1 MKRLILV
8 TIVSFILCLSIPLNS
23 FASGVGGALD
33 VIQGSN
39 IDPRTDSRYAD
50 KYNLDDAVTVHQKIL
65 EGSPA
70 YGDVVMEFTVTNN
83 DETYRLKSYARLWY
97 DDSISNVGKPCIYLN
112 ENTTIN
118 GYGPYNIPN
127 FYYGTSSMVDFYTAM
142 INEYEQTNYTFSD
155 YTENRNRSGS
165 SSMFSYYS
173 TPKDI
178 EILSSDFPVFTNMDD
193 VNYYR
198 ETGVIRNAKYDP
210 TPKDYSSQ
218 LYFKSFEV
226 IPHATLDTDTY
237 YFDIKYELSDYAKK
251 NIDNLKLSF
260 ENCWEC
266 DIATDDHILPN
277 VSYSTSFLL
286 NSIDLRRYPYGFRIK
301 CVELDSYRHVY
312 NNTVF
317 PKQLFIGRFQGFDLI
332 NDFVKTIA
340 KKNNIE
346 YSDTSKAV
354 SIVRCCLFFKFY
366 LSISKKTEHSR
377 QFVSAGKRNDW
388 TYDFLTNESKYYL
401 YTPNTTTDSSGNNT
415 LVTDNDG
422 NITYTQEGET
432 RTSNEYY
439 YNETVGEGDN
449 VTNNYFYYD
458 KDGNKKQITKDEYD
472 NNAFTVIGGNSSAE
486 GGNASVGDININ
498 INNTNNNGNGEYINV
513 NPVDFNQFVKG
524 MEDMLK
530 QFDTEGGLFLLIK
543 DVFSMYP
550 PDVVT
555 LVIGAVSAITI
566 VSIICILRR

>member
-1 MKRLILV
+1 MKRIFWV
-8 TIVSFILCLSIPLNS
+8 MIVSFILCLSIPLNS

-50 KYNLDDAVTVHQKIL
+50 KYNLDDTVTVHQKIL

-97 DDSISNVGKPCIYLN
+97 DDGISEVGKPCIYLN

-198 ETGVIRNAKYDP
+198 ETGIIRNAKYDP
-210 TPKDYSSQ
+210 TPKDYSSE

-226 IPHATLDTDTY
+226 IPHASNSAEY
-237 YFDIKYELSDYAKK
+237 YFFDIKYELSDYAKK
-251 NIDNLKLSF
+251 NIETLNLNF
-260 ENCWEC
+260 ESLYRWETSNTF
-266 DIATDDHILPN
+266 DSLAT
-277 VSYSTSFLL
+277 YKQTGWYA
-286 NSIDLRRYPYGFRIK
+286 NSIPLSSHPYGFSIRISDLG
-301 CVELDSYRHVY
+301 CYRHAVDKWHMLPTTFVG
-312 NNTVF
+312 NNVF
-317 PKQLFIGRFQGFDLI
+317 FDISNSVIHTLLPSVDIIEITEAYLSFKFNLRFIGSNGVVL
-332 NDFVKTIA
+332 
-340 KKNNIE
+340 
-346 YSDTSKAV
+346 
-354 SIVRCCLFFKFY
+354 
-366 LSISKKTEHSR
+366 
-377 QFVSAGKRNDW
+377 GKRNDF
-388 TYDFLTNESKYYL
+388 TYDILNKKLEKYI
-401 YTPNTTTDSSGNNT
+401 YTPNTTTDGNGNIAF
-415 LVTDNDG
+415 VKDDNG
-422 NITYTQEGET
+422 NITYTQEGDKI
-432 RTSNEYY
+432 TSNDYY
-439 YNETVGEGDN
+439 YNNVEDDGDTV
-449 VTNNYFYYD
+449 VNNYFYYD

-486 GGNASVGDININ
+486 GGSASVGDININ
-498 INNTNNNGNGEYINV
+498 INNTNNNGSSEYINI

-530 QFDTEGGLFLLIK
+530 QFDTKGGLFLLIK

-550 PDVVT
+550 PEVT
-555 LVIGAVSAITI
+555 TIAVGAIAAIAI